1 MRKQKTKHQ
10 LKKEQ
15 EKKERLARR
24 AHTREYNR
32 ALQKRAEREG
42 HQLQRGA
49 EKLINQNTHIVRSTS
64 ENEQQRIAKSML
76 PKEKIEITDIRE
88 YRKNRKKSLR
98 VK

>member
-1 MRKQKTKHQ
+1 MKKNKTKHQ

-15 EKKERLARR
+15 EKKKRLARR

-32 ALQKRAEREG
+32 ALRKKAEKEG
-42 HQLQRGA
+42 YQLQKEA
-49 EKLINQNTHIVRSTS
+49 EKQINQNTHIVRSTS
-64 ENEQQRIAKSML
+64 EREQQRIAISML
-76 PKEKIEITDIRE
+76 PKEKKEITDTRE